1 MGSALARAFLK
12 QGYGIR
18 IWNRTKSKCEPLAQL
33 GAKIAPSVLDAVN
46 PAEVIVVNLKD
57 YVSGDLLLRSDDVTK
72 ALRGKLVV
80 QLTSGSPRLAR
91 ETANWARSHDIQYL
105 DGAIMATPNLIGA
118 PECTILYSG
127 PAELFEKYR
136 PVFFALG
143 GNALHVGNDVGH
155 ASALDSALLIVM
167 WGALFGAVHGAA
179 ICQAEQ
185 LPLDAYLGYL
195 KPLLPQV
202 DEWVTDTVQRI
213 ADDRLAGDE
222 ATLASVDVHYVA
234 LRALL
239 ELCQD
244 RGIYRAV
251 PDAFGQLFQV
261 AVKAGHAQDDFA
273 ILSKFMREQSPE
285 HSAEWRSA

>member
-1 MGSALARAFLK
+1 
-12 QGYGIR
+12 
-18 IWNRTKSKCEPLAQL
+18 
-33 GAKIAPSVLDAVN
+33 VLDAVT

-57 YVSGDLLLRSDDVTK
+57 YVTGDLLLRSDDVTK

-91 ETANWARSHDIQYL
+91 ETANWARSHEIQYL

-136 PVFFALG
+136 PVFLALG
-143 GNALHVGNDVGH
+143 GNALHVGNEVGH

-167 WGALFGAVHGAA
+167 WGALFGAIHGAA

-213 ADDRLAGDE
+213 ADGRLASDE
-222 ATLASVDVHYVA
+222 ATLASVDVHDVA
-234 LRALL
+234 LSCLARVMQRPRDLSGRAR
-239 ELCQD
+239 CIRPTFSSGRQC
-244 RGIYRAV
+244 RTRTG
-251 PDAFGQLFQV
+251 
-261 AVKAGHAQDDFA
+261 
-273 ILSKFMREQSPE
+273 
-285 HSAEWRSA
+285 